1 MTVTV
6 TVTAGVPPTIHQAPS
21 HPPPQILNYYRYI
34 IIVSTLP
41 PTSPPLLH
49 HYSIH
54 QVNRI
59 SRKLF
64 HSTALILK
72 SIIHSFLFSYRVLL
86 PTGPPP
92 AQNTSRLAHSS
103 GARTQSHSLHSTPRL
118 SDRSIQSF
126 ILCCLLHLISNLA
139 TMLLPS
145 ALPCDMRRS
154 STRSR
159 FTPNRLFSTPPPS
172 DNDFFPSSNG
182 LLGTCRALQSLLSGS
197 PAPSSRRAKPDRLQ
211 SPFHLA
217 SSTSTTSSTRPRKPK
232 TQTRTRP
239 SSPKPSPKPSRGAN
253 KRTRASY
260 EADSDA
266 DSEDHTPRAR
276 FSTPKRRRYVPYD
289 LPLGLSQSDFY
300 SLNSPPTTQSPH
312 SPAQQRQQ
320 ELCDEVRAPLPPS
333 PSPSSQS
340 QFDPDAALPSIEETG
355 PDSWTSEDDRQLVEV
370 VLEKFQLSKRDWDE
384 CARQLGRDQDSI
396 GRRWEALIGE
406 GDVGLR
412 RGRRM
417 VRGRIDETWL

>member
-1 MTVTV
+1 
-6 TVTAGVPPTIHQAPS
+6 
-21 HPPPQILNYYRYI
+21 
-34 IIVSTLP
+34 
-41 PTSPPLLH
+41 
-49 HYSIH
+49 
-54 QVNRI
+54 
-59 SRKLF
+59 
-64 HSTALILK
+64 
-72 SIIHSFLFSYRVLL
+72 
-86 PTGPPP
+86 
-92 AQNTSRLAHSS
+92 
-103 GARTQSHSLHSTPRL
+103 
-118 SDRSIQSF
+118 
-126 ILCCLLHLISNLA
+126 
-139 TMLLPS
+139 MLLPS

-197 PAPSSRRAKPDRLQ
+197 PAPSSRRAKPERLQ

-217 SSTSTTSSTRPRKPK
+217 SSTTSTSSTRPRKPK
-232 TQTRTRP
+232 TQTQTRTRP
-239 SSPKPSPKPSRGAN
+239 CSPKPSPKPSRGAN
-253 KRTRASY
+253 KRTRVSY

-300 SLNSPPTTQSPH
+300 SLNSPPTTQSPP
-312 SPAQQRQQ
+312 SPAQRRQQ

-340 QFDPDAALPSIEETG
+340 HFDPDAALPSIEETG

-384 CARQLGRDQDSI
+384 CARQLGKDQDSI

-406 GDVGLR
+406 GNVGLR

-417 VRGRIDETWL
+417 VRGRIDESWL